1 MKFGIS
7 VGSVVTKPWDAMS
20 ESRVFHEAVEI
31 VELADELG
39 FDSAWSVEHH
49 FLEEYSHMSAP
60 DMFFAYCAGRT
71 KRIRFGHGIYLMLPN
86 INHPARVAERIA
98 TLDILSGGRVELG
111 TGRSATWTEL
121 GGFLVEPDDTK
132 EMWEES
138 TRSVVKMWT
147 SDEFAIK
154 GRHFSMP
161 PRNVLPK
168 PVQQPH
174 PPLWVAV
181 QSPETAVLAG
191 EKGIGMLGVT
201 LGGIPKYAD
210 LIADYRRASR
220 EAEPIG
226 VTVNNQVRAQGQLFC
241 HPDSDFAQKMVG
253 KAHEQLAGPL
263 SSYLMTMGS
272 TYPSPAYHAHSL
284 GSGAA
289 FRPPLGADQVGKLV
303 GNPDEVAR
311 AVEDWQ
317 QLGVDALN
325 IGITGRWSTHEQN
338 LESMRLFAAEVM
350 PAFTDEPAA
359 PEPAASGATA

>member
-1 MKFGIS
+1 MKFGLS
-7 VGSVVTKPWDAMS
+7 VGFVVTKPWDAMS
-20 ESRVFHEAVEI
+20 ESRVFHEAVEV

-60 DMFFAYCAGRT
+60 DMFFAYCAART

-98 TLDILSGGRVELG
+98 TLDILSKGRVELG

-138 TRSVVKMWT
+138 TRAVVEMWT
-147 SDEFAIK
+147 KDEFAIN

-226 VTVNNQVRAQGQLFC
+226 VTANNQVRAQGQLFC
-241 HPDSDFAQKMVG
+241 HPDSEFAKQMVG

-317 QLGVDALN
+317 ELGVDALN
-325 IGITGRWSTHEQN
+325 VGVGGRWSTHEQN
-338 LESMRLFAAEVM
+338 LESMRLFAKEVM
-350 PAFTDEPAA
+350 PAFTE
-359 PEPAASGATA
+359 EPAASGATP

>member
-7 VGSVVTKPWDAMS
+7 VGSVVTKPWDKMS
-20 ESRVFHEAVEI
+20 ESRTFHEAVEI
-31 VELADELG
+31 VELADQLG

-60 DMFFAYCAGRT
+60 DMFFAYCAART
-71 KRIRFGHGIYLMLPN
+71 KQIRFGHGIYLMLPN

-98 TLDILSGGRVELG
+98 TLDILSNGRVELG

-147 SDEFAIK
+147 SDEFSIK

-168 PVQQPH
+168 PVQEPH
-174 PPLWVAV
+174 PPIWVAV

-226 VTVNNQVRAQGQLFC
+226 VTVNNKVRAQGGLFC
-241 HPDSDFAQKMVG
+241 HPDSDFAQKMAG
-253 KAHEQLAGPL
+253 KAEDQLAGPL

-303 GNPDEVAR
+303 GNPDEVAK

-317 QLGVDALN
+317 KLGVDALN

-338 LESMRLFAAEVM
+338 LESMRLFAKEVM
-350 PAFTDEPAA
+350 PAFLDEPVASEAA
-359 PEPAASGATA
+359 T